1 MADLQNPGALRKK
14 IIIVEDDTFLGSL
27 IVQKIKSAGY
37 DVTLVSQGDQ
47 AMKVIRQEIPNLV
60 ILDLLLQNITGYDIL
75 AEMRKD
81 DKLKIIPVII
91 LSNLGSQKDIKKA
104 EDLGMSAFLIKATI
118 NVNEITDHIA
128 RVLQ

>member
-14 IIIVEDDTFLGSL
+14 IIIVEDDTFIGSL